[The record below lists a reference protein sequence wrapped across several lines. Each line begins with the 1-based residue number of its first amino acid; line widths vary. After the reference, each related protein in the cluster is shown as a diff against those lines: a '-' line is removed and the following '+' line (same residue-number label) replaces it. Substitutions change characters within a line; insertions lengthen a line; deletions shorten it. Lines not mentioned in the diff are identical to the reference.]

1 MNKPHFFISE
11 VIMENFRGYKNQE
24 FKFFEGNTDK
34 KGVVLISGPNGYGKT
49 TLLDAIEWCLTGT
62 VKRLEREYNIRNEK
76 GKLLQRALLRHT
88 EGEGVVQVEVKGYWL
103 GKTISLCRTFGG
115 DKDSD
120 GFNLEYT
127 DFLVSLGDDKFECNT
142 IDDVIKKSISQYFYD
157 RYICSYEK
165 NISMYEK
172 GREDFYSMFS
182 SFFGG
187 VDVIENI
194 MDNLEGYGSRNDKYV
209 GVVAEVASEIK
220 TLKKVVEDK
229 KEKYDVERQ
238 ELKKILSEKNEHL
251 TEVNILVKDYPKEKI
266 FQDEIDLDIIYQTEE
281 KFKEIHNVFNKQFNI
296 LKEIYGV
303 VKYKYTLNWC
313 KEYIQRI
320 DEKIYLQ
327 EFQEQL
333 VQPFRGN
340 KSKVLVVQNQ
350 DIKSLQKKHNQLNE
364 ELEEIKNLNSNSK
377 ESLKRL
383 GIYEEKYIGTAEKS
397 YIEIRCKF
405 ERINQLILQLKSY
418 EDVNNVTK
426 ALRSIVDNNEGFREL
441 QVGNQSICPLCGSES
456 SFSNLENT
464 LGQEA
469 KNLLGKIDLE
479 RAMLK
484 QKYNLERKEF
494 NETVELLKNNLTAR
508 INNQKSEVETM
519 LRAFEETK
527 VIRLAAQR
535 FKMNFEELTL
545 EELVQHEKQLAL
557 RLERDRELF
566 LELENVT
573 LHRLMES
580 AGIIHTIPSVINKG
594 EMMHIEE
601 FLALDL
607 KSKKEC
613 IKQFGREFLRK
624 EEKVQDL
631 LGDREVEEIN
641 IDVLQ
646 KKLEVLSLFMEELK
660 HNYLLATQQNL
671 VDKAK
676 DDYETYDFELK
687 SQQQALEK
695 LKYLSKEIKKIKK
708 EWDKKIANQIN
719 EPLQKIYK
727 RLNRHTNIQ
736 AIDFMTEGRTTQK
749 AKMTVQVN
757 DTEVFVPNVLSTGQL
772 SIVSLS
778 IFLTIAIGQKDNPF
792 RCYFMDDPIQTLDDL
807 NVLSFVD
814 LIRTELTNDNQENR
828 FMDQLFITTCDESF
842 EKLISHKMRHFNVN
856 LTHIRF
862 KSYHDFNIIRNKKS

>member
-11 VIMENFRGYKNQE
+11 VIMENFRGYKSQE
-24 FKFFEGNTDK
+24 FKFFEENTDK

-76 GKLLQRALLRHT
+76 GKILQRALLRHT
-88 EGEGVVQVEVKGYWL
+88 EGEGAVQVEVKGYWL
-103 GKTISLCRTFGG
+103 GKTISLCRTFEG

-120 GFNLEYT
+120 GFNLGYT
-127 DFLVSLGDDKFECNT
+127 DFLVSLGNDKFSCNT

-220 TLKKVVEDK
+220 SLKKVVEDK
-229 KEKYDVERQ
+229 KEKYHIERQ
-238 ELKKILSEKNEHL
+238 ELNDLLSEKSGSSTGIH
-251 TEVNILVKDYPKEKI
+251 IFVKDYPKEKI
-266 FQDEIDLDIIYQTEE
+266 FQDEIDLDIIYRTEE
-281 KFKEIHNVFNKQFNI
+281 NFKEIHNVFNKQYKI
-296 LKEIYGV
+296 LQEVYSVAKHRH
-303 VKYKYTLNWC
+303 TFQWC
-313 KEYIQRI
+313 KEYIKVI

-327 EFQEQL
+327 EFREQL
-333 VQPFRGN
+333 VQPFRE
-340 KSKVLVVQNQ
+340 KESKVLIAQNQ

-364 ELEEIKNLNSNSK
+364 ELAEIKNLTSNSR
-377 ESLKRL
+377 ESLRRL
-383 GIYEEKYIGTAEKS
+383 GIYEEKYIGKAEKY
-397 YIEIRCKF
+397 YIEIRYKF
-405 ERINQLILQLKSY
+405 ELINQLFLQLKSY
-418 EDVNNVTK
+418 EDVNNATK
-426 ALRSIVDNNEGFREL
+426 ALRSIVDHIKGFHEL
-441 QVGNQSICPLCGSES
+441 QEGNQLICPLCGSENA
-456 SFSNLENT
+456 FSNLENT

-469 KNLLGKIDLE
+469 KNLLGKIDSE

-484 QKYNLERKEF
+484 QTYDGEKKDF
-494 NETVELLKNNLTAR
+494 NEAVEFLKNNLTEK
-508 INNQKSEVETM
+508 INNQKLEVETM
-519 LRAFEETK
+519 LKAFEETK
-527 VIRLAAQR
+527 VIKLAAQR

-545 EELVQHEKQLAL
+545 EKLLQREEQITFLLEKN
-557 RLERDRELF
+557 EESF
-566 LELENVT
+566 LELEYRT
-573 LHRLMES
+573 LRQLTES
-580 AGIIHTIPSVINKG
+580 TGIIYKIPSFINKG
-594 EMMHIEE
+594 EAMHFEE
-601 FLALDL
+601 LLALDL
-607 KSKKEC
+607 KGKREC
-613 IKQFGREFLRK
+613 INQFGIEFLRK
-624 EEKVQDL
+624 EKKVQDRI
-631 LGDREVEEIN
+631 GDKQVEEIS
-641 IDVLQ
+641 IDTL
-646 KKLEVLSLFMEELK
+646 KMKLEILRLFMEELK
-660 HNYLLATQQNL
+660 QNYLIATKQNI
-671 VDKAK
+671 VEKAK
-676 DDYETYDFELK
+676 DDYETYDLELK
-687 SQQQALEK
+687 SQQKALEE
-695 LKYLSKEIKKIKK
+695 LKYLSKEIKKVKT

-736 AIDFMTEGRTTQK
+736 TIDFMTEGRTTQK

-778 IFLTIAIGQKDNPF
+778 IFLTIALGQKDNPF